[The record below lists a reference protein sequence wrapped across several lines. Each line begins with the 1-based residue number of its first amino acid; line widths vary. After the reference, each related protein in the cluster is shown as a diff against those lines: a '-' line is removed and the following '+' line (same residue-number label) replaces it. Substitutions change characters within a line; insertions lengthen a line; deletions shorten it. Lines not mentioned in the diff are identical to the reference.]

1 MEPNYSLNIEM
12 KFWCG
17 MTSFE
22 CDKERLTYKIYNSKV
37 SGRMKNG
44 MRGRMCLNT

>member
-1 MEPNYSLNIEM
+1 MKANYSMNSEM

-22 CDKERLTYKIYNSKV
+22 CDKERLIYKI
-37 SGRMKNG
+37 
-44 MRGRMCLNT
+44 NTSMIKLVEE